1 MAKGS
6 YGNPRASSVS
16 LRDKKRSQAMRG
28 QASTS
33 TGTRSAKPIK
43 PKRKSKKHAFHKLS
57 RERLEP
63 RGANP
68 TMGYGGFDGSSRTKT
83 ESENLWKN
91 NPAHVSS
98 MSGNAPTDTQVN
110 KRMSQAI
117 ESARSEESLLDGKD
131 RRKLERKARIQD
143 RAETRT
149 RRSELQ
155 DKYGKKAGRQISKAE
170 SGKAGEK
177 AAKRT
182 RKSELKST
190 YGKGVGK
197 AKFKAETA
205 SDKQKRKAASKTA
218 RSKKM
223 SEAKS
228 AVKSAKASLK
238 EARRR

>member
-1 MAKGS
+1 MPT
-6 YGNPRASSVS
+6 GNKASFYRNPLSSVVA
-16 LRDKKRSQAMRG
+16 QAG
-28 QASTS
+28 
-33 TGTRSAKPIK
+33 
-43 PKRKSKKHAFHKLS
+43 SKKKNKSSKPSKSSKKTLLPNPNLPSGGGTPMRKKAESK
-57 RERLEP
+57 
-63 RGANP
+63 GAQ
-68 TMGYGGFDGSSRTKT
+68 TMS
-83 ESENLWKN
+83 
-91 NPAHVSS
+91 
-98 MSGNAPTDTQVN
+98 APKATDTQVN
-110 KRMSQAI
+110 KRMSQAVD
-117 ESARSEESLLDGKD
+117 SARSEESLLDGKD

-149 RRSELQ
+149 RKSELQ

>member
-6 YGNPRASSVS
+6 YGNPKSSSVS

-33 TGTRSAKPIK
+33 TGTRSAKPIESK

-63 RGANP
+63 KSA
-68 TMGYGGFDGSSRTKT
+68 
-83 ESENLWKN
+83 
-91 NPAHVSS
+91 VSLAS
-98 MSGNAPTDTQVN
+98 PKATDTQVN

-170 SGKAGEK
+170 SGKAGER

-205 SDKQKRKAASKTA
+205 SDKQKRKAATKTA
-218 RSKKM
+218 RSRKK

-228 AVKSAKASLK
+228 AVKSAKANLR

>member
-6 YGNPRASSVS
+6 YGNPKSSSVS

-33 TGTRSAKPIK
+33 TGVRSAKPIN
-43 PKRKSKKHAFHKLS
+43 PKKKTKAKAPKAKMERMESK
-57 RERLEP
+57 
-63 RGANP
+63 GAASLASP
-68 TMGYGGFDGSSRTKT
+68 K
-83 ESENLWKN
+83 
-91 NPAHVSS
+91 A
-98 MSGNAPTDTQVN
+98 TDTQVN

-131 RRKLERKARIQD
+131 RRRVERKARIQD

-155 DKYGKKAGRQISKAE
+155 DKYGKKLGRQVSRAE
-170 SGKAGEK
+170 NNPKVKER
-177 AAKRT
+177 AAKKT

-197 AKFKAETA
+197 AKFKAEYA

>member
-6 YGNPRASSVS
+6 YGNPKSCSVS

-43 PKRKSKKHAFHKLS
+43 PKKKTKAKAPKAKMERMESK
-57 RERLEP
+57 
-63 RGANP
+63 GAASLASP
-68 TMGYGGFDGSSRTKT
+68 K
-83 ESENLWKN
+83 
-91 NPAHVSS
+91 A
-98 MSGNAPTDTQVN
+98 TDTQVN

-131 RRKLERKARIQD
+131 RRRVERKARIQD

-170 SGKAGEK
+170 SGKAGER

-197 AKFKAETA
+197 AKFKAENA

-228 AVKSAKASLK
+228 AVKSDKAS
-238 EARRR
+238 

>member
-6 YGNPRASSVS
+6 YGNPRASSIS

-43 PKRKSKKHAFHKLS
+43 PSKINKAKAPRRKMERMESK
-57 RERLEP
+57 
-63 RGANP
+63 GAASLASP
-68 TMGYGGFDGSSRTKT
+68 K
-83 ESENLWKN
+83 
-91 NPAHVSS
+91 A
-98 MSGNAPTDTQVN
+98 TDTQVN

-131 RRKLERKARIQD
+131 RRRVERKARIQE

-170 SGKAGEK
+170 SGKAGER

-228 AVKSAKASLK
+228 AVKSAKANLR

>member
-1 MAKGS
+1 MPKGNKAS
-6 YGNPRASSVS
+6 FYRNPLSSVVAQAGSKKKNKPSKSSKKTLLPNPS
-16 LRDKKRSQAMRG
+16 LPSGGGTPVRKKAESKGAQAM
-28 QASTS
+28 
-33 TGTRSAKPIK
+33 SA
-43 PKRKSKKHAFHKLS
+43 PKA
-57 RERLEP
+57 
-63 RGANP
+63 
-68 TMGYGGFDGSSRTKT
+68 
-83 ESENLWKN
+83 
-91 NPAHVSS
+91 
-98 MSGNAPTDTQVN
+98 TDTQVN

-131 RRKLERKARIQD
+131 RRRVERKARIQE

-170 SGKAGEK
+170 SGKAGER

>member
-1 MAKGS
+1 MPKGNKAS
-6 YGNPRASSVS
+6 FYKNPISSVVA
-16 LRDKKRSQAMRG
+16 QAG
-28 QASTS
+28 
-33 TGTRSAKPIK
+33 
-43 PKRKSKKHAFHKLS
+43 SKKKNKPSKSSKKTLLPNPNLPS
-57 RERLEP
+57 GGGI
-63 RGANP
+63 RGRKGRDFTKAESKGAQ
-68 TMGYGGFDGSSRTKT
+68 TMS
-83 ESENLWKN
+83 
-91 NPAHVSS
+91 
-98 MSGNAPTDTQVN
+98 APKATDTQVN

-131 RRKLERKARIQD
+131 RRRVERKARIQD

-155 DKYGKKAGRQISKAE
+155 DKYGKKLGRQVSRAE
-170 SGKAGEK
+170 NNPKVKER
-177 AAKRT
+177 AAKKT

-197 AKFKAETA
+197 AKFKAEYA